1 MKKVAIFLLGTI
13 ILSMPTI
20 FLFATEKIIC
30 KFIALAVIFVIV
42 LSGPADERKFW
53 KEYFKIIFPLPKE
66 YDK

>member
-1 MKKVAIFLLGTI
+1 MNKVITFLLGTL
-13 ILSMPTI
+13 ILSAPTA
-20 FLFATEKIIC
+20 FLFATDKLIC
-30 KFIALAVIFVIV
+30 KFLAVVVILVIV

>member
-1 MKKVAIFLLGTI
+1 MKKLVIFLLGTI

-20 FLFATEKIIC
+20 FLFATDKIIC
-30 KFIALAVIFVIV
+30 KLIALAVIFVIV

>member
-1 MKKVAIFLLGTI
+1 MNKVITFLLGTL
-13 ILSMPTI
+13 ILSAPTA
-20 FLFATEKIIC
+20 FLFYTDKLIC
-30 KFIALAVIFVIV
+30 KFLAVVVILVIV

>member
-1 MKKVAIFLLGTI
+1 MNKVITFLLGTL
-13 ILSMPTI
+13 ILSAPAT
-20 FLFATEKIIC
+20 FLFYTDKLIC
-30 KFIALAVIFVIV
+30 KFLAVVVILVIV